1 MAMRDLARNLAVQE
15 SIRPA
20 VHSAATVTGE
30 TVDTRGFESAMVAI
44 TVGAVAGAG
53 NVTPKMQ
60 HSLDGSTGWDDV
72 AAADLHG
79 SFPAVLAANTTYK
92 AGYRGGRRYVR
103 AFGTLNSGT
112 SVAYSAIVLLGNAG
126 QRPVT

>member
-1 MAMRDLARNLAVQE
+1 MAMRDLASNLAIAE

-53 NVTPKMQ
+53 DVTPKLQ
-60 HSLDGSTGWDDV
+60 HSANGSDWDDV
-72 AAADLHG
+72 AAADLIG
-79 SFPAVLAANTTYK
+79 EFPVILEASTTYK
-92 AGYRGGRRYVR
+92 VGYRGGRRYLRV
-103 AFGTLNSGT
+103 FGTLNSGT
-112 SVAYSAIVLLGNAG
+112 SVAYAAALVMGNPA
-126 QRPVT
+126 QMPVA

>member
-1 MAMRDLARNLAVQE
+1 MAMRDLASNLAVAE

-30 TVDTRGFESAMVAI
+30 TVDTRGYESAMVAI
-44 TVGAVAGAG
+44 TAGAVAGSG

-60 HSLDGSTGWDDV
+60 HSANGSDWDDV
-72 AAADLHG
+72 AAADLIG
-79 SFPAVLAANTTYK
+79 AFPTVLVANTTYK
-92 AGYRGGRRYVR
+92 VGYRGGRRYVR

-112 SVAYSAIVLLGNAG
+112 SVAYSAAFILGTPA
-126 QRPVT
+126 QRPVA

>member
-1 MAMRDLARNLAVQE
+1 MAMRDLASNLALRE

-30 TVDTRGFESAMVAI
+30 TVDTRDFESAMVAI
-44 TVGAVAGAG
+44 TVGAVAGSG

-60 HSLDGSTGWDDV
+60 HSANGTDWDDV
-72 AAADLHG
+72 AAADLIG
-79 SFPAVLAANTTYK
+79 AFPTILVTNTTYK
-92 AGYRGGRRYVR
+92 VGYRGGQRYLR

-112 SVAYSAIVLLGNAG
+112 SVAYSAAFILGNPA
-126 QRPVT
+126 QRPV